1 MAKRQFLTAAMIIAT
16 GAVTTAA
23 SANQTA
29 PKWTGSVY
37 RGTGQPAVSSIVRL
51 DEDITA
57 LGGLQDRGKIVT
69 VEDRQNAHDLL
80 LHIIVNTASSTP
92 GSQDT
97 LGKPPPV
104 PGGQDSLTR
113 PPPVQGI
120 GQDTLRPPVVP
131 RIRRTVP
138 KTVAP
143 GGPNKP

>member
-1 MAKRQFLTAAMIIAT
+1 MAKRQFLTVAMIIAT

-29 PKWTGSVY
+29 QKWTGSVY

-57 LGGLQDRGKIVT
+57 LGGLQGRGKIVT
-69 VEDRQNAHDLL
+69 VAAQQNAHALDGP
-80 LHIIVNTASSTP
+80 IIVNPASSTP